1 MDDLYNRKIDYLRI
15 SVTDRCNLRC
25 FYCMPECGIEKS
37 RHSDIA
43 SFEELYEMAQA
54 CTALGVHKIRVTGG
68 EPLVR
73 LGVLDFLKKL
83 GGLPGVDTLCITTN
97 GSLLAGCANELK
109 EAGVNRLNISLDTL
123 NPEKYRRIS
132 RVGTLSAA
140 LDGFHAALSAGF
152 ENIKVNAVLIGGV
165 NDDEI
170 EDLVNFAGKYGI
182 TLRFIELMPI
192 GECAGWDKSHFISGE
207 TVLKRVP
214 GLVPIGSDGVARL
227 YGIPGTSGRV
237 GLISPVS
244 HRFCSDCNRIR
255 ITSDGKLKPCLHS
268 GEEINL
274 RGLHGEELLS
284 AIKSGILKKPLR
296 HRLSE
301 GEISG
306 SARNMNAIGG

>member
-1 MDDLYNRKIDYLRI
+1 MNDSFDRKIDYLRI

-25 FYCMPECGIEKS
+25 FYCMPAEGVSKAA
-37 RHSDIA
+37 HSDIA

-54 CTALGVHKIRVTGG
+54 CVTLGVHKIRVTGG

-83 GGLPGVDTLCITTN
+83 GKLEGVDTLCITTN
-97 GSLLAGCANELK
+97 AVLLSKYAQELK
-109 EAGVNRLNISLDTL
+109 KAGVNRLNISLDTL
-123 NPEKYRRIS
+123 DPEKYRRIS
-132 RVGTLSAA
+132 RIGRLSDA
-140 LDGFHAALSAGF
+140 LDGFHAAASAGF

-170 EDLVNFAGKYGI
+170 ESLVDFAGKYGI

-192 GECAGWDKSHFISGE
+192 GQCAKWDKSHFISGE
-207 TVLKRVP
+207 TVIERVP
-214 GLVPIGSDGVARL
+214 QLVPAGSDGVARL
-227 YGIPGTSGRV
+227 YSIPGTRGKV

-244 HRFCSDCNRIR
+244 HRFCSSCNRVR
-255 ITSDGKLKPCLHS
+255 ITADGKLKPCLHS
-268 GEEINL
+268 HEEINL
-274 RGLHGEELLS
+274 RGLHGDELLS
-284 AIKSGILKKPLR
+284 AVKEAILKKPLR

-306 SARNMNAIGG
+306 SARDMNAIGG